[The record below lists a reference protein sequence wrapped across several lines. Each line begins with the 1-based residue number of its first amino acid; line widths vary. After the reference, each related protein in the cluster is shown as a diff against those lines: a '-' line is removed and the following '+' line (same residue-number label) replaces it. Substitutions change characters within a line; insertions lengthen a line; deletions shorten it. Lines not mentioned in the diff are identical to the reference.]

1 MTKGIDHVR
10 TEQNAKMVEAMTA
23 YGVTQGDIAAVL
35 GVSLSTIKTHY
46 RDELDT
52 AIAKANSKIAERLY
66 KKALDGDTTSMIFW
80 LKTRAR
86 WSETVKQELSGPN
99 NGPIQHEAT
108 VTHKILSLMTTE
120 QLQAIEAE
128 GAPDGSNP

>member
-86 WSETVKQELSGPN
+86 WAETIKQEHSGPDG
-99 NGPIQHEAT
+99 GPVQ
-108 VTHKILSLMTTE
+108 LTT
-120 QLQAIEAE
+120 ITRRIVDDRI
-128 GAPDGSNP
+128 GD

>member
-86 WSETVKQELSGPN
+86 WAETIKQEHSGPEG
-99 NGPIQHEAT
+99 GPVQHEVRTAEELARE
-108 VTHKILSLMTTE
+108 ILFDVAKP
-120 QLQAIEAE
+120 QKK
-128 GAPDGSNP
+128 D